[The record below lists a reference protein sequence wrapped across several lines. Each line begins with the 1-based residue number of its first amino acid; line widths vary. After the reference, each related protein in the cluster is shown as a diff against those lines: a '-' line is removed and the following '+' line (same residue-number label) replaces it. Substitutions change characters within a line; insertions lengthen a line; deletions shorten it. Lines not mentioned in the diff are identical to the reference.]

1 MHYLSN
7 TTYGGDLAST
17 GSVKL
22 WLRAQVPEPW

>member
-1 MHYLSN
+1 MQ
-7 TTYGGDLAST
+7 TYGGDLAST